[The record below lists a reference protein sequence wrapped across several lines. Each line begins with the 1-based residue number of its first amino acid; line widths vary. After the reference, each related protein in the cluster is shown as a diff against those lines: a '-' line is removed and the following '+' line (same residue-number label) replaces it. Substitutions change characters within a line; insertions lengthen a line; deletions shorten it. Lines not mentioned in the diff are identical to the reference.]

1 MSDNA
6 NLLHVNDDNFETE
19 VLNSDVPVLVDFW
32 APWCAPCK
40 IVGPIVEAI
49 AKEYSGRVRVAKVN
63 TDENPSRAGSLGIRG
78 IPTLIIFKDGGE
90 AERIVGAVPKQM
102 LTEMIEKVLD

>member
-63 TDENPSRAGSLGIRG
+63 TDENPNRAGSLGIRG